1 MEGSLKDLDESQ
13 KRVIM
18 FGGKGGVGKSTCS
31 AAAALHFASTGKRT
45 LLISSD
51 PMPSL
56 GDLLE
61 MRIGPKERKVRGVEN
76 LYGVE
81 INYDEVLKRWK
92 EKFGSEVY
100 EVLSS
105 FVPVEPDII
114 DYLGRAPGIDEE
126 FMIDYIVGLVEE
138 ERFDMIV
145 WDTAPAGHTIR
156 LLNLPIQFI
165 NHLNAAAKTYLS
177 LQGYFNRVRD
187 AAGIKKPSRSPIEI
201 IKKWRALATK
211 VVDFLRDQTNV
222 EFIVVTVP
230 EGLCVY
236 QTERLIEEFDRYGLG
251 IHHLVINHV
260 IKDPDCVFHNKR
272 MLMQSKYLNALE
284 SRYGKRAEIIKIPEY
299 PVEIK
304 GIESLNG
311 IEKSLFSPDK

>member
-1 MEGSLKDLDESQ
+1 MRGSLKDLDESQ
-13 KRVIM
+13 KKVIM
-18 FGGKGGVGKSTCS
+18 FGGKGGVGKSTSS
-31 AAAALHFASTGKRT
+31 AAAALHFSSTGKRT
-45 LLISSD
+45 FLISSD

-56 GDLLE
+56 GDILE

-76 LYGVE
+76 LYAVE
-81 INYDEVLKRWK
+81 INYDDVLKRWK

-105 FVPVEPDII
+105 FFLVEPDII
-114 DYLGRAPGIDEE
+114 DYIGRAPGIDEE

-156 LLNLPIQFI
+156 LLKLPIQFI
-165 NHLNAAAKTYLS
+165 NHLNAAARTYLS

-187 AAGIKKPSRSPIEI
+187 AAGIKTPSRSPLEV
-201 IKKWRALATK
+201 IKKWKALATK
-211 VVDFLRDQTNV
+211 VVDFLSDQTKV

-230 EGLCVY
+230 EALCVY
-236 QTERLIEEFDRYGLG
+236 QTKRLIDEFDRYGLG

-272 MLMQSKYLNALE
+272 MLMQTKYLNALE
-284 SRYGKRAEIIKIPEY
+284 RRYSKRAEIIKIPEY
-299 PVEIK
+299 PIEIN

-311 IEKSLFSPDK
+311 IERYLFNPT